1 MDRIT
6 WLRYLGAPV
15 SPYARFALG
24 IIFARNKGYGQVIRR
39 ASSTMLGPCLVQ
51 AASQVVALVAGPM
64 DNPNRVQGRI
74 TRPRSA
80 RGSHGS
86 DVTGEVATRSSLA
99 VGQLVIRA
107 VATRLVTLVGM
118 IVLAR
123 LLDPEAFG
131 VFAVITV
138 SVTFISLA
146 GDLGVTAALIQQHH
160 DPTASELS
168 TAFHVQLAFWSVIT
182 VVIWLAADF
191 IPLVRPDLPS
201 DGPGIARLMA
211 VGFLLVALRAIP
223 TVRLSRV
230 LRFGP
235 LAAVEVGQQVVY
247 FGAAIV
253 LAAADYGIWS
263 FAIGAL
269 LQGVFATVAL
279 NVVDGY
285 RIGRTFDRSIAARL
299 LRFGIGAQAAHVFG
313 WAREAVVPVFGGLAG
328 GFSAVGYLGFAWRNG
343 QLVSAIEQ
351 IVTTIMF
358 PALSRLHGERRHRDA
373 MVRSA
378 VEFSFAPVA
387 VIQGWI
393 IATAPILV
401 PTVFSAQWAPAV
413 PALQIICV
421 GSIAGAPTLVLRA
434 LLLATGRSGQG
445 SLLAGVS
452 LAVLL
457 VTFPGLALVFGLSGA
472 AFAFTATSFFGLGI
486 HIFAT
491 RADGTFP
498 WRDVL
503 RVGGETALC
512 SLVAAAVVALVPG
525 LLGLF
530 VASILYSVIVA
541 IVAISLERPYL
552 RAAFAILRPASQVTS
567 PP

>member
-1 MDRIT
+1 MT
-6 WLRYLGAPV
+6 
-15 SPYARFALG
+15 
-24 IIFARNKGYGQVIRR
+24 
-39 ASSTMLGPCLVQ
+39 
-51 AASQVVALVAGPM
+51 
-64 DNPNRVQGRI
+64 
-74 TRPRSA
+74 
-80 RGSHGS
+80 
-86 DVTGEVATRSSLA
+86 DVVATRSSLA
-99 VGQLVIRA
+99 VGQLVVRA
-107 VATRLVTLVGM
+107 VATRVVTLLGM

-160 DPTASELS
+160 DPTEIELS
-168 TAFHVQLAFWSVIT
+168 TAFYVQLAFWSVIT
-182 VVIWLAADF
+182 LVIWFAADF
-191 IPLVRPDLPS
+191 IPLVRPDLPG
-201 DGPGIARLMA
+201 DAPGIARLMA

-235 LAAVEVGQQVVY
+235 LAAVEIGQQVVY

-253 LAAADYGIWS
+253 LAGAGYGIWS

-269 LQGVFATVAL
+269 LQGVFATVVL
-279 NVVDGY
+279 NLVAGY
-285 RIGRTFDRSIAARL
+285 RFGRTFDRSIARRL
-299 LRFGIGAQAAHVFG
+299 LRFGLGAQAAHVFG
-313 WAREAVVPVFGGLAG
+313 WAREAVVPIFGGLAG

-351 IVTTIMF
+351 IVTRIMF
-358 PALSRLHGERRHRDA
+358 PALSRLHGERSRRDV

-387 VIQGWI
+387 IIQGWI

-445 SLLAGVS
+445 SLLAGMS

-457 VTFPGLALVFGLSGA
+457 VTFPGFALAFGLAGA
-472 AFAFTATSFFGLGI
+472 AFAFTATAFFGLAI
-486 HIFAT
+486 HILAT
-491 RADGTFP
+491 RADGAFP
-498 WRDVL
+498 WSDVL

-512 SLVAAAVVALVPG
+512 SLAAAAVVALMPG
-525 LLGLF
+525 LAGLV
-530 VASILYSVIVA
+530 VASVLYGLIVA

-552 RAAFAILRPASQVTS
+552 RAAFAILRPAREGASS
-567 PP
+567 P